1 MRKII
6 NFSGSLNNYK
16 MKYRTTFTPYI
27 VNAFYTWCM
36 DMGMTPLV
44 STYFD
49 NNNMLPDHLKD
60 EDSIILNIHPN
71 AVRNLVFGK
80 DSVEFE
86 ALFNQKPFQVVLYYD
101 SIECIYSKEDGYGLD
116 LIEDNAQ
123 RKIHHKPQGHSKS
136 SNINTG
142 SHSIKDKDKQAV
154 DKNGH
159 LYLIKND

>member
-1 MRKII
+1 
-6 NFSGSLNNYK
+6 

-49 NNNMLPDHLKD
+49 NNNMLPEHLKD
-60 EDSIILNIHPN
+60 EDNIILNIHPN

-86 ALFNQKPFQVVLYYD
+86 ALFNQQPFQVVLYYD

-116 LIEDNAQ
+116 LVDDNTQ
-123 RKIHHKPQGHSKS
+123 RKIHHKP
-136 SNINTG
+136 G
-142 SHSIKDKDKQAV
+142 SQITSTRQHKPREKDKEII
-154 DKNGH
+154 DKNSH